1 MNYTMTNTPPGPFQI
16 ELHRGDNWTLWKRR
30 VTTVLRRYV
39 EGTLAKPIPVDAKAP
54 ITAETNAIDEWIEK
68 DAKAQTQIELTIL
81 NPSLPKLWNQF
92 TAAYFGASGG
102 ISSDTMKSKI
112 ILHELSAIPIEEA
125 CQHHEK
131 RGSDSAMLAQG
142 PPYRG
147 ERPEHRGERP

>member
-68 DAKAQTQIELTIL
+68 DAKAQTQIELTIS
-81 NPSLPKLWNQF
+81 NPENL
-92 TAAYFGASGG
+92 GA
-102 ISSDTMKSKI
+102 TT
-112 ILHELSAIPIEEA
+112 AIPIEEDHR
-125 CQHHEK
+125 CHEK
-131 RGSDSAMLAQG
+131 RGPDSAMLARG

-147 ERPEHRGERP
+147 ERPEHQGERPMYRSI